1 MEKLKMYSPNLTQDN
16 VARIRELFPSC
27 VSEVNGE
34 DGALKLTVDFDQLR
48 QELSE
53 SIVDGPQERYHLN
66 WPGKREAL
74 LTANAPIAKTLR
86 PCREES
92 VDFDTTKNVFI
103 EGDNLDALKLLQE
116 TYLGKVKLI
125 YIDPPYNTG
134 NDFVY
139 DDDFA
144 EEASAYLKRSNQ
156 TDDSGN
162 RLVANTTANGR
173 FHSDW
178 LSMVYSRLRLA
189 RMLMSDDGVIV
200 ASIDENE
207 VTNLRK
213 LLDEVFGED
222 NLLFQITLLCNPK
235 GRSQDKYVANC
246 HEYLIGYSKHQLNKG
261 DINVP
266 KEDDEIESNY
276 KLIDVRGRYRE
287 LELRN
292 THREFGKHNRK
303 NLYYPFFVGKDGSVS
318 LDGKQGDAAV
328 YPDWDDGFEGCWT
341 WGTDKARL
349 QIDEIVAKE
358 IKGNWKIYRKNYAE
372 DEDGE
377 ATKQV
382 KSIWT
387 EKQFH
392 TEKGQAVFNELFETK
407 NKLFQSPK
415 SVDTIKQVLQMAS
428 KKDSIVMDFF
438 AGSSTTGHAVMEL
451 NAQDGGNR
459 RFILVQIPEA
469 CDSESEAFKAGY
481 STIAEVSKERIRR
494 AGKKVLGG
502 KTREG
507 WRKDIGFRLLKVDS
521 SNMAEVFY
529 NPDAISQDLLS
540 NQIDSIKIGRTPE
553 DLLFQVILDWGVD
566 LAAPISRQ
574 SIEGQDV
581 FFVDGNAL
589 VACFDGNGG
598 INEDFVKEL
607 AKYQPLRAVFRDA
620 GFKNS
625 AVKINVEQIFKLLS
639 PSTEV
644 KCI

>member
-303 NLYYPFFVGKDGSVS
+303 NLYYPFFVGKNGSVS

-540 NQIDSIKIGRTPE
+540 NQIDSIKIDRTPE